1 MYGMQG
7 KLTAQPGKRDEFIQ
21 ILLRAAD
28 LVGQLPTCHLYTVS
42 EDLADENG
50 ILIVEIWDDKPAHD
64 ASLQDPAVRALI
76 GEAMPLMAGAP
87 TSVEFNVVGGHGLP
101 TNEG

>member
-7 KLTAQPGKRDEFIQ
+7 KFVAQPGKRDEFIQ
-21 ILLRAAD
+21 ILLRAAS
-28 LVGQLPTCHLYTVS
+28 LVGQLPECHLYAVS

-50 ILIVEIWDDKPAHD
+50 IIIVEIWDDKPAHD
-64 ASLQDPAVRALI
+64 ASLQDDNVRALI

-87 TSVEFNVVGGHGLP
+87 QSIKFNVAGGYGLP
-101 TNEG
+101 NS